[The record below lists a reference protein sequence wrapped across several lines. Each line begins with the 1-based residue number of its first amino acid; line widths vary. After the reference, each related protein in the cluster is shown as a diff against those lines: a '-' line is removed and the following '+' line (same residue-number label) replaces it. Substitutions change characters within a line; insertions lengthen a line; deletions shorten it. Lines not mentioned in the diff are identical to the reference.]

1 MNTALVIAG
10 VTVCAAP
17 RWPRKR
23 PALLDRP
30 LSIVAAPGLTNLQ
43 AGGVGVGGGIDGA
56 GFNPVLK
63 QRSFS
68 CNHWR

>member
-1 MNTALVIAG
+1 MRDGLEVVIAG

-30 LSIVAAPGLTNLQ
+30 VSIRAA
-43 AGGVGVGGGIDGA
+43 
-56 GFNPVLK
+56 
-63 QRSFS
+63 R
-68 CNHWR
+68 C

>member
-1 MNTALVIAG
+1 MNARTDKLGGGVGDWGSGGLEVVIAG

-30 LSIVAAPGLTNLQ
+30 ISILAA
-43 AGGVGVGGGIDGA
+43 
-56 GFNPVLK
+56 
-63 QRSFS
+63 R
-68 CNHWR
+68 R